1 MLRKLF
7 VVAALGFLIPAV
19 AQAQYK
25 QGDWRLTLS
34 GTGASDKD
42 FENHSIAAQGD
53 ISYFVADP
61 IRIGLRQGFGFAD
74 VKDGGSSWNASTKIS
89 ADWVFD
95 LGRWQPFV
103 GVSGG
108 YVYGDDIND
117 SWVGGP
123 ELGVDW
129 FVNNTTFIFASVG
142 YDFDLQEGLDSGA
155 WQYALGIGFRF

>member
-1 MLRKLF
+1 MSRTLARAGTRTR
-7 VVAALGFLIPAV
+7 VA
-19 AQAQYK
+19 
-25 QGDWRLTLS
+25 
-34 GTGASDKD
+34 
-42 FENHSIAAQGD
+42 
-53 ISYFVADP
+53 
-61 IRIGLRQGFGFAD
+61 
-74 VKDGGSSWNASTKIS
+74 

-103 GVSGG
+103 GASAG
-108 YVYGDDIND
+108 YTYGDDIND

-129 FVNNTTFIFASVG
+129 FVNNTTFVFASVG

>member
-34 GTGASDKD
+34 GQGSSDKD
-42 FENHSIAAQGD
+42 FRSTSVAAQVD
-53 ISYFVADP
+53 ISYFVIDQL
-61 IRIGLRQGFGFAD
+61 RIGGRQTAGYAQIE
-74 VKDGGSSWNASTKIS
+74 DGGSSWNASTRVA

-95 LGRWQPFV
+95 LGRWQPFI

-108 YVYGDDIND
+108 YSYGENVND
-117 SWVGGP
+117 AWVGGP

-129 FVNNTTFIFASVG
+129 FVNNTTFVFAQVG